1 MYVIKDSVHG
11 NIKLT
16 DLECSLVDSPE
27 MQRLRGIK
35 QLALT
40 NLVYPGANHT
50 RFEHS
55 LGTAHLTRQ
64 ICDNLGLKQ
73 DDADELCIAALLHDI
88 GHGAFSHE
96 SDAFLKNYL
105 GETHESIAKR
115 KLESNSIAKL
125 LAREG
130 LKPARIA
137 SLICGEGS
145 GVVITAGIGSDR
157 MDYLLRDSYY
167 TGVAYGVIDSERLIH
182 TMSLS
187 KGSLVLDEGGFEAAE
202 SLLLARYLMFSTVY
216 SHHAVRIASAM
227 LRRAMELGLKSGALR
242 PVDLASLDDA
252 GALNRLMADSRAGHL
267 VRMLENRELYKRVLV
282 CDFGQFS
289 EKAKRTLQKNEQAGE
304 LAYEIA
310 TSAGVS
316 EDDVLV
322 DVPATQSKY
331 VGDVLVSMSSGKV
344 KLSSASDLV
353 SSIKDAEEKRQRLIV
368 SCPQALVKR
377 VEKPARKALEEFIS
391 I

>member
-16 DLECSLVDSPE
+16 DLELELLDSRE

-55 LGTAHLTRQ
+55 LGTVHLTGEM
-64 ICDNLGLKQ
+64 CESMDLSEM
-73 DDADELCIAALLHDI
+73 DEKELRIAALLHDV

-96 SDAFLKNYL
+96 SEYFLKKHL
-105 GETHESIAKR
+105 GETHESIAEGKIR
-115 KLESNSIAKL
+115 SNGIA
-125 LAREG
+125 G
-130 LKPARIA
+130 PLKKAGVDPARIS
-137 SLICGEGS
+137 SLLKGEGLGVLITS
-145 GVVITAGIGSDR
+145 GVGSDR

-187 KGSLVLDEGGFEAAE
+187 KGDIVLEEGGFEAAE
-202 SLLLARYLMFSTVY
+202 SLLLARFMMFSTVY

-227 LRRAMELGLKSGALR
+227 LRRAIELGIESGALR
-242 PVDLASLDDA
+242 PVDLASLDDFGVLKTLLSNPKA
-252 GALNRLMADSRAGHL
+252 GRF
-267 VRMLENRELYKRVLV
+267 VRDIENRELFKRAFVYEWNSLQGKSRKVL
-282 CDFGQFS
+282 
-289 EKAKRTLQKNEQAGE
+289 EKNGGARTLAK
-304 LAYEIA
+304 EIA
-310 TSAGVS
+310 ASIDVA

-322 DVPATQSKY
+322 DVPTQQYKEA
-331 VGDVLVSMSSGKV
+331 GDVLVDLESGMR
-344 KLSSASDLV
+344 KLTHASDLV
-353 SSIKDAEEKRQRLIV
+353 SSIKAAEEKRQRLIV
-368 SCPQALVKR
+368 ACPQGLVKR
-377 VEKPARKALEEFIS
+377 VEKAAREKLGI
-391 I
+391 